1 MGLLLW
7 LPACSP
13 PLGIGGGGPG
23 EALNRTADSSP
34 TPQELLARRAIPLT
48 PTATLQATATKT
60 PKPDLTATQFSAII
74 VEEPVEVVI
83 ETPTV
88 VPTEPAGFSI
98 CSPLKEIIRNDLP
111 RVVSDG
117 YHPPPRS
124 RPDDRHEG
132 VDIAYYHWK
141 GLGPIAKTPI
151 TSVLAGKVA
160 AALKDTFPY
169 GNFVIVETPG
179 EAIPEEIREALNIST
194 GQSLYLLYAHMEENS
209 LQVSLGDSV
218 SACQIVGAV
227 GRTGNTQAYHL
238 HLETRLGLPGA
249 SFDGMS
255 NFTDSATD
263 DEKRNYRPWR
273 VSGKYVHFDPMVLLL
288 YGLEGPL
295 VTPELSLPLKEVE

>member
-1 MGLLLW
+1 VGLLVW
-7 LPACSP
+7 LSACSP
-13 PLGIGGGGPG
+13 PLGVSGGGPSL
-23 EALNRTADSSP
+23 ALDPPDQSSP

-48 PTATLQATATKT
+48 PTATLRATATVT
-60 PKPDLTATQFSAII
+60 LTPDLTATQLAALAMQPSVTVAT
-74 VEEPVEVVI
+74 
-83 ETPTV
+83 ETPTE
-88 VPTEPAGFSI
+88 VPTAPAGFSI
-98 CSPLKEIIRNDLP
+98 CAPLKDILREDLP
-111 RVVSDG
+111 RLISDG

-194 GQSLYLLYAHMEENS
+194 GQSLYLLYAHMEEDS

-238 HLETRLGLPGA
+238 HLETRLGPPGA
-249 SFDGMS
+249 SFDSMS

-263 DEKRNYRPWR
+263 EEKRNYRLWR
-273 VSGKYVHFDPMVLLL
+273 VSGKYVHFDPMELLL
-288 YGLEGPL
+288 YGLE
-295 VTPELSLPLKEVE
+295 TPTATPRQSLPLKENE